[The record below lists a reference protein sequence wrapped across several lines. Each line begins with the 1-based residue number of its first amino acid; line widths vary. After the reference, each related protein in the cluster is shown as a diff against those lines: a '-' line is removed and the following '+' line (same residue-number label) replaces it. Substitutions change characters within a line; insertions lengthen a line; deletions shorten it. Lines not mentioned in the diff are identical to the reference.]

1 VRFRPGLS
9 IAIIIAIT
17 GFSCKQ
23 KGGREINEG
32 EIHYSIDYQG
42 DVGSFKGIMPKNL
55 IVSFKDNKILFDI
68 SSPIGNSGIFTLT
81 NPEKGI
87 YDTYI
92 SLFSWRYYYAAKQ
105 GERPPG
111 FESMEGMQIRK
122 ISKTKEICGFKCSG
136 AEITLPADHD
146 KVYEVWYTNEIKVDN
161 PNISNP
167 FKDIDG
173 VLMAFFFFMGDAQMY
188 FNAET
193 VYRKEIPDK
202 TFERRDKFQ
211 RISKAEIDKF
221 ILKLISL

>member
-1 VRFRPGLS
+1 M
-9 IAIIIAIT
+9 
-17 GFSCKQ
+17 C
-23 KGGREINEG
+23 
-32 EIHYSIDYQG
+32 
-42 DVGSFKGIMPKNL
+42 
-55 IVSFKDNKILFDI
+55 
-68 SSPIGNSGIFTLT
+68 SSDL
-81 NPEKGI
+81 
-87 YDTYI
+87 
-92 SLFSWRYYYAAKQ
+92 
-105 GERPPG
+105 
-111 FESMEGMQIRK
+111 
-122 ISKTKEICGFKCSG
+122 SKTKEICGFKCSG